1 MYVKHMCTCYRPA
14 FDVVHLGFRV
24 HGTRSFQA
32 LANFFT
38 SSVRLPPRGPARQPS
53 VRVEPHKTLGAH
65 GALRPFTVYTVRVDH
80 AHCKRVCVEPVRSC
94 ASTTSLA
101 SLSVSSLFDHAHQPL
116 LLQACLCRACL
127 FCLFASV
134 CVDHLCSRSVPSSS
148 SFLVPHVLDHTSSV
162 GASDHAFQ
170 PPPARMSIA
179 LFGPVVAA
187 ACCGILLASRE
198 FYFVH
203 GEACQAASGGQP
215 KALEETPPEES
226 CWTF

>member
-1 MYVKHMCTCYRPA
+1 MYVCTCYRPA

-101 SLSVSSLFDHAHQPL
+101 SVSVSSLFVLSLRKRVCRSLMFTFRPL
-116 LLQACLCRACL
+116 VFLIPSPTR
-127 FCLFASV
+127 
-134 CVDHLCSRSVPSSS
+134 SRSYII
-148 SFLVPHVLDHTSSV
+148 
-162 GASDHAFQ
+162 
-170 PPPARMSIA
+170 RR
-179 LFGPVVAA
+179 
-187 ACCGILLASRE
+187 C
-198 FYFVH
+198 
-203 GEACQAASGGQP
+203 
-215 KALEETPPEES
+215 
-226 CWTF
+226 